1 MGTTTLRRLTAGAL
15 MSAMAGIAFATPA
28 SALEAPDPE
37 GAGFYSST
45 AGGSGTSLTDDG
57 WELAQV
63 ATGALGGLLVAGM
76 GVAAVAGLR
85 RHQGGAHPA

>member
-15 MSAMAGIAFATPA
+15 MTATAGIAFAVPA
-28 SALEAPDPE
+28 SALEVPDPD
-37 GAGFYSST
+37 GAGSYSSP
-45 AGGSGTSLTDDG
+45 ADSSGTTLTDDG

-76 GVAAVAGLR
+76 GVAAVAGVR
-85 RHQGGAHPA
+85 RHQTAHPA